1 MVNLIST
8 SNILAQVPNQGPE
21 QVPSGRIINIL
32 FPSLS
37 PISPGHGIGLFESLL
52 QTLITLAI
60 IVAVLVFFFLFL
72 IGAIRWIL
80 SGGDK
85 AQVET
90 ARKTLTS
97 ALIGLVLVLSFFAI
111 VKLVESI
118 FGVSLLQINIGAL
131 TIR

>member
-32 FPSLS
+32 FPNLS

-85 AQVET
+85 TQVET